1 MTKKSQDWIVVPI
14 IILAMTFFLY
24 NALKIVGL
32 VMESDVLAG
41 LSLILAMLV
50 YYFIGKN
57 TMKYLR

>member
-32 VMESDVLAG
+32 VMESDALAG